1 MTSQLVHTPDDYWII
16 KALGGYWSMHE
27 GTVLHQF
34 DATPFVNVREAEDYL
49 ARWRRPG
56 TRAWIVRVV
65 KRPSKEFSV
74 AQRACQAI
82 AKLKE
87 VLRDVSRVTSGE
99 LWGLHRSDDG
109 FRPVTVRLI
118 DCVTELDLALREL
131 QTLAAAGVFDGKT
144 DDSKVD
150 HP

>member
-16 KALGGYWSMHE
+16 KAMGGYWSMHE

-34 DATPFVNVREAEDYL
+34 DATPFVEVREAEDYL

-65 KRPSKEFSV
+65 KRPSKDLS
-74 AQRACQAI
+74 ATQRACQAI
-82 AKLKE
+82 TKLRKVLKE
-87 VLRDVSRVTSGE
+87 TSGE
-99 LWGLHRSDDG
+99 LWALRRSDND
-109 FRPVTVRLI
+109 FLPMTVKLDSCI
-118 DCVTELDLALREL
+118 TELDSELREVEASV
-131 QTLAAAGVFDGKT
+131 AASVCDGKT
-144 DDSKVD
+144 DDSKAD